1 MLKIHVSWMK
11 NEDLNPLDSL
21 FEINPSSHFEQ
32 ETSQESEFVL
42 NGEKPIW
49 ESQKV
54 MAELGIGLDL
64 ELKYFHII
72 STGTESISHSLHN
85 LTDNIYNIYA
95 TANNSN
101 NNDSNNNNNNNDN
114 NKNNKNKNN
123 NKNIV
128 NSRQKF
134 LSVETLSDKN
144 KNKKNKKKTGY
155 LIKLF

>member
-1 MLKIHVSWMK
+1 MR

-32 ETSQESEFVL
+32 ETSQESEFVM
-42 NGEKPIW
+42 NGEKPIR
-49 ESQKV
+49 ESEEV
-54 MAELGIGLDL
+54 MAELRIGLDL
-64 ELKYFHII
+64 ELKRFHII

-85 LTDNIYNIYA
+85 LTDNIYNVYA

-101 NNDSNNNNNNNDN
+101 NNDSNNNNNNNDNNKN